1 MHTKKP
7 NQTISVLNL
16 QPANLPVVIKAMED
30 FGAGVLDDA
39 QAGGLSIFET
49 AKVRWL
55 NVEEIITLLSTPG
68 LIQQSSA
75 APASPPASGSL
86 LLFDRSIVRNFKL
99 DGHTWIKKRN
109 NPNKVREDHVK
120 LRYKGQYRV
129 AGTYVH
135 SVDVTTFHRR
145 AYRFISDPGSA
156 KPVAYPGDD
165 MAPAE
170 NTDLVLVHY
179 LDTLEAVR
187 VSALFAD
194 HLAAA
199 ASAGGGGGRRKKGGG
214 SRSGSG
220 SAAGSSRSSSMR
232 RGIGGSRGMGTGKG
246 MAKGMGTGMGGF
258 PQQIECSGQQQWY
271 QQEQQYQA
279 QQYEQHAHSAH
290 QTGDAGAYQMGQD
303 TEDDRLMASLAMAN
317 SGDSDHRRGESL
329 DEGALDILWDM
340 VLEEG
345 GEDLDEELQDA
356 AAEAIEEHLSAGL
369 EAQLMN
375 TVEDAIQDVAAS
387 TLSEH
392 LAAVSDDDIRDVV
405 DQVLNEKSG
414 GDGDN
419 TLAEIQSKVMATV
432 EDVLPD
438 SLQNQLVKTTQ
449 EKLEGASRSSGSRS
463 SRGRGGGGEDEEM
476 AERAG
481 TPEMPPLPAFAA
493 HVAPVAID
501 PSQPV
506 AKLVEESQSIPQT
519 PLPEII
525 DFTPEDGPFLT
536 GKPLKM
542 VISTSSPLPIL
553 PPDDPPYRWHLIA
566 CFIDIGGQATFAN
579 ENSPSPNGT
588 APTHSL
594 PFSPDPLIM
603 KVALTEVT
611 QITPYSYKCYAPRDL
626 STPGPRSIILTG
638 VRYMD
643 DEAGPIWDAIRVAI
657 KVCIQ
662 AEWNVASDMT
672 DPMRKARLDAGGHDL
687 IRPKFFAPA
696 GSGNVQ
702 LLSQLSQAP
711 FDFTEIPAVSAL
723 PNDLRAATAA
733 AADEGSTGRGSQ
745 TKSTSSSNVLAP
757 APALAVVAAAL
768 TQFDNK
774 PPSQA
779 VGEDIPA
786 ANNRKRSLTLD
797 KDQGENLVQEAN
809 VSAANWADS
818 VVPNTDGLTQREDVN
833 RHCKIRFVE
842 RLANVIV
849 GTDDGEAGA
858 AESAAAA
865 STDEGYTDPG
875 LVLNVDGDTNF
886 KDIGDEELDSLLHSV
901 LIRFVEAMV
910 DTSTS
915 EGELKEALNKHGLSG
930 FTLLHYASLYN
941 IVSLVPLLLSRGAD
955 PNALTEKGGLTP
967 LHLAAGAGHD
977 QIVDALI
984 RVGSRIAPQDSYGLT
999 PSDHALRCGFN
1010 EISDHLVEIA
1020 KGRAKEDG
1028 ETDMS
1033 PQKSPDEMPHSS
1045 WTLEG
1050 QAAEKR
1056 ENLQS
1061 AFKELSLK
1069 DKLGLNLFVQRYK
1082 RGSDSGMSGGGG
1094 PQGAMQDIDE
1104 LNPSADDFDLNF
1116 ISEKDRESLRTAM
1129 SMMSKDE
1136 LDELE
1141 KNAPYS
1147 NVRDWMIKSNYESL
1161 RLASAQLEKQAKRRA
1176 LSAST
1181 KTGQRDSMEKSKE
1194 SSGDSS
1200 KQKLSHS
1207 KLSQVLA
1214 MLVLRKNLGGSDG
1227 ARGQGQNE
1235 ARGGQQQQQ
1244 QEDGGGSAEME
1255 TR

>member
-1 MHTKKP
+1 MAF
-7 NQTISVLNL
+7 S
-16 QPANLPVVIKAMED
+16 
-30 FGAGVLDDA
+30 GAGVISDT

-49 AKVRWL
+49 ATVWWL

-68 LIQQSSA
+68 LSQQGTA
-75 APASPPASGSL
+75 APSSPPVSGTL
-86 LLFDRSIVRNFKL
+86 LLFDRSVVRNYKL
-99 DGHTWIKKRN
+99 DGHVWIKKRN

-135 SVDVTTFHRR
+135 SVDVSTFHRR
-145 AYRFISDPGSA
+145 AYRLISDPNSA
-156 KPVAYPGDD
+156 APVAFLGEDI
-165 MAPAE
+165 APAE
-170 NTDLVLVHY
+170 NTELVLVHY

-199 ASAGGGGGRRKKGGG
+199 ATTSRSSGGGRRKKAAGGG
-214 SRSGSG
+214 G
-220 SAAGSSRSSSMR
+220 
-232 RGIGGSRGMGTGKG
+232 G
-246 MAKGMGTGMGGF
+246 MAF
-258 PQQIECSGQQQWY
+258 PQQIELQQQQLY
-271 QQEQQYQA
+271 QQQQQAQYQA
-279 QQYEQHAHSAH
+279 QQYQQHAYESYSSA
-290 QTGDAGAYQMGQD
+290 QADSSDGGSYRPGQD
-303 TEDDRLMASLAMAN
+303 PEADRLMAKLAMAK
-317 SGDSDHRRGESL
+317 SDDSDHRRGESL

-345 GEDLDEELQDA
+345 GDDIDQDLQDA
-356 AAEAIEEHLSAGL
+356 AASAIEEHLSPGL
-369 EAQLMN
+369 EAQLVN
-375 TVEDAIQDVAAS
+375 TVEDAIQDVAGS

-414 GDGDN
+414 GDGENPFADI
-419 TLAEIQSKVMATV
+419 ESKVVDTV

-438 SLQNQLVKTTQ
+438 ALQNELVETMK
-449 EKLEGASRSSGSRS
+449 ERLDASKSSGSR
-463 SRGRGGGGEDEEM
+463 RGDGGGEDEDTME
-476 AERAG
+476 EDG

-501 PSQPV
+501 SSKPIAQLVAENQP
-506 AKLVEESQSIPQT
+506 IPQT

-525 DFTPEDGPFLT
+525 DFTPEDGPYRT
-536 GKPLKM
+536 GKPLEM

-579 ENSPSPNGT
+579 NNYAMAVPPAPDGT
-588 APTHSL
+588 PAPQSL

-611 QITPYSYKCYAPRDL
+611 KITPYSYKCYAPHDI
-626 STPGPRSIILTG
+626 SKPGPRSIILTG
-638 VRYMD
+638 VRYVD
-643 DEAGPIWDAIRVAI
+643 DEAGPIWDAVRVAI

-662 AEWNVASDMT
+662 AEWNVASDLT
-672 DPMRKARLDAGGHDL
+672 DPMRKARLDAGEQDL

-702 LLSQLSQAP
+702 LLSQLSQDP
-711 FDFTEIPAVSAL
+711 FEFTEVPTVSAL
-723 PNDLRAATAA
+723 PNELKAA
-733 AADEGSTGRGSQ
+733 AGEEGTAERGSQ
-745 TKSTSSSNVLAP
+745 AMSIKSGELPAP

-768 TQFDNK
+768 TQFENN
-774 PPSQA
+774 PPAKA
-779 VGEDIPA
+779 VGESIPG
-786 ANNRKRSLTLD
+786 ANSRKRALTLD
-797 KDQGENLVQEAN
+797 DGHTESLVHDAN
-809 VSAANWADS
+809 VSAANWAES
-818 VVPNTDGLTQREDVN
+818 VVPNSDGMTQGEDVN

-849 GTDDGEAGA
+849 GTEDADAGA
-858 AESAAAA
+858 DTSAAAA
-865 STDEGYTDPG
+865 STDAGYSDPG

-915 EGELKEALNKHGLSG
+915 EEELKEALNKPGVSG
-930 FTLLHYASLYN
+930 FTLLHYAALYN
-941 IVSLVPLLLSRGAD
+941 ILSLIPLLLSRGAD
-955 PNALTEKGGLTP
+955 PDALTEKGNLTA

-977 QIVDALI
+977 QIVDALVRAGC
-984 RVGSRIAPQDSYGLT
+984 RVAPQDSYGLT
-999 PSDHALRCGFN
+999 PSDHALRCCFN
-1010 EISDHLVEIA
+1010 EISEYLVDKA
-1020 KGRAKEDG
+1020 KGQVTNA
-1028 ETDMS
+1028 S
-1033 PQKSPDEMPHSS
+1033 PQKVPDESS
-1045 WTLEG
+1045 AATWTLEG

-1056 ENLQS
+1056 ENMQS

-1082 RGSDSGMSGGGG
+1082 RGDSGMNGDGGSD
-1094 PQGAMQDIDE
+1094 GAMQDMDQDDASTND
-1104 LNPSADDFDLNF
+1104 LNFNF
-1116 ISEKDRESLRTAM
+1116 ISEKDRESLKTAM

-1147 NVRDWMIKSNYESL
+1147 DVRDWMIKSNYESL
-1161 RLASAQLEKQAKRRA
+1161 RLASVQLEKQAKRRA
-1176 LSAST
+1176 LSAAVGS
-1181 KTGQRDSMEKSKE
+1181 GGSIEKSKDD
-1194 SSGDSS
+1194 SGGS
-1200 KQKLSHS
+1200 KSDGSKKFSHS

-1214 MLVLRKNLGGSDG
+1214 MLVLRKNLLDTDG
-1227 ARGQGQNE
+1227 AQGQTQGQSQ
-1235 ARGGQQQQQ
+1235 AQDGQQQEQD
-1244 QEDGGGSAEME
+1244 EDGGGGAEME

>member
-1 MHTKKP
+1 MAFSGP
-7 NQTISVLNL
+7 GVIS
-16 QPANLPVVIKAMED
+16 
-30 FGAGVLDDA
+30 DA

-68 LIQQSSA
+68 LIQQGTA
-75 APASPPASGSL
+75 APSSPPVSGTL
-86 LLFDRSIVRNFKL
+86 LLFDRSVVRNYKL
-99 DGHTWIKKRN
+99 DGHVWIKKRN

-135 SVDVTTFHRR
+135 SVDVSTFHRR
-145 AYRFISDPGSA
+145 AYRLISDPNSTA
-156 KPVAYPGDD
+156 PVAFLGEDI
-165 MAPAE
+165 APAE
-170 NTDLVLVHY
+170 NTELVLVHY

-199 ASAGGGGGRRKKGGG
+199 ATTSRRGGGRRKAAAGGAGGG
-214 SRSGSG
+214 
-220 SAAGSSRSSSMR
+220 AA
-232 RGIGGSRGMGTGKG
+232 
-246 MAKGMGTGMGGF
+246 MAF
-258 PQQIECSGQQQWY
+258 PQQIELQQQQLY
-271 QQEQQYQA
+271 QQQQQQQQQQAQYQA
-279 QQYEQHAHSAH
+279 EQYQQHAYESHSH
-290 QTGDAGAYQMGQD
+290 SQSLSSVQDSSSGGSYQPGQD
-303 TEDDRLMASLAMAN
+303 PEADRLMAKLAMAK
-317 SGDSDHRRGESL
+317 SDESDHRRGESL

-345 GEDLDEELQDA
+345 GDDIDQDLQEA
-356 AAEAIEEHLSAGL
+356 AASAIEEHLTPGL
-369 EAQLMN
+369 EAQLVN

-419 TLAEIQSKVMATV
+419 PFAEIESKVVATV
-432 EDVLPD
+432 EDVLPN
-438 SLQNQLVKTTQ
+438 SLQDKLVETMK
-449 EKLEGASRSSGSRS
+449 EKLEDSKASSSRSRSR
-463 SRGRGGGGEDEEM
+463 RDDDDEGEDMEED
-476 AERAG
+476 G

-501 PSQPV
+501 SSKPTV
-506 AKLVEESQSIPQT
+506 AKLMAENQPIPQT

-525 DFTPEDGPFLT
+525 DFTPEDGPYRT
-536 GKPLKM
+536 SKPLKM

-566 CFIDIGGQATFAN
+566 CFIDIGAQATFDNNNYAMAV
-579 ENSPSPNGT
+579 PPAPDGT
-588 APTHSL
+588 PAPQAL

-611 QITPYSYKCYAPRDL
+611 KITPYSYKCYAPHDI
-626 STPGPRSIILTG
+626 SKPSPRSIILTG
-638 VRYMD
+638 VRYVD

-662 AEWNVASDMT
+662 AEWNVASDLT
-672 DPMRKARLDAGGHDL
+672 DPMRKVRLDAGEQDL

-702 LLSQLSQAP
+702 LLSQLSQDS
-711 FDFTEIPAVSAL
+711 FEFTEVPTVSAL
-723 PNDLRAATAA
+723 PNELKAA
-733 AADEGSTGRGSQ
+733 AGEEGTAERESRSM
-745 TKSTSSSNVLAP
+745 SNRSGELPAP

-768 TQFDNK
+768 TQFESN
-774 PPSQA
+774 PPANA
-779 VGEDIPA
+779 VGENIPA
-786 ANNRKRSLTLD
+786 ANSRKRALTLD
-797 KDQGENLVQEAN
+797 DGHTESLVQDAN
-809 VSAANWADS
+809 VSAANWAES
-818 VVPNTDGLTQREDVN
+818 VVPNSDGMTQGEDVN

-849 GTDDGEAGA
+849 GTEDADAGA
-858 AESAAAA
+858 DTSAAAA
-865 STDEGYTDPG
+865 SKDAGYTDPG

-915 EGELKEALNKHGLSG
+915 EDELKEALNQPGVSG
-930 FTLLHYASLYN
+930 FTLLHYAALYN
-941 IVSLVPLLLSRGAD
+941 ILSLIPLLLSRGANPD
-955 PNALTEKGGLTP
+955 ALTEKGNLTS

-977 QIVDALI
+977 QIVAALVRAGC
-984 RVGSRIAPQDSYGLT
+984 RVAPQDSYGLT

-1010 EISDHLVEIA
+1010 EISEYLVDKA
-1020 KGRAKEDG
+1020 KQVDTTA
-1028 ETDMS
+1028 S
-1033 PQKSPDEMPHSS
+1033 PQRPPDENSVAA

-1050 QAAEKR
+1050 LAAEKR
-1056 ENLQS
+1056 ENMQS

-1082 RGSDSGMSGGGG
+1082 RGDSVMSGDGGSD
-1094 PQGAMQDIDE
+1094 GAMQVIDE
-1104 LNPSADDFDLNF
+1104 DNASTNDLNF
-1116 ISEKDRESLRTAM
+1116 NFISDKDRESLKTAM

-1161 RLASAQLEKQAKRRA
+1161 RLASVQLEKQAKRRA
-1176 LSAST
+1176 LSAAAGSGGST
-1181 KTGQRDSMEKSKE
+1181 QKSKDD
-1194 SSGDSS
+1194 SGGSNSS
-1200 KQKLSHS
+1200 KKFGHS

-1214 MLVLRKNLGGSDG
+1214 MLVLRKNLLDTDG
-1227 ARGQGQNE
+1227 AQDQGQNQ
-1235 ARGGQQQQQ
+1235 AQDGQQQQQ
-1244 QEDGGGSAEME
+1244 QEEDGGGGAEME

>member
-1 MHTKKP
+1 MAF
-7 NQTISVLNL
+7 S
-16 QPANLPVVIKAMED
+16 
-30 FGAGVLDDA
+30 GAGVISDA

-68 LIQQSSA
+68 LIQQGTA
-75 APASPPASGSL
+75 APSSPPVSGSL
-86 LLFDRSIVRNFKL
+86 LLFDRSVVRNYKL
-99 DGHTWIKKRN
+99 DGHVWIKKRN

-135 SVDVTTFHRR
+135 SVDVSTFHRR
-145 AYRFISDPGSA
+145 AYRLISDPNSA
-156 KPVAYPGDD
+156 APVAFLGEDI
-165 MAPAE
+165 APAE
-170 NTDLVLVHY
+170 NTELVLVHY

-199 ASAGGGGGRRKKGGG
+199 ATRPTTSRSGGGGRRKKAAGGAGGG
-214 SRSGSG
+214 
-220 SAAGSSRSSSMR
+220 
-232 RGIGGSRGMGTGKG
+232 GGGG
-246 MAKGMGTGMGGF
+246 MAF
-258 PQQIECSGQQQWY
+258 PQQIELQQQQLY
-271 QQEQQYQA
+271 QQQQQQAQYQA
-279 QQYEQHAHSAH
+279 QQYQQHAYESYSSA
-290 QTGDAGAYQMGQD
+290 QADSVSDGGSYQRGQD
-303 TEDDRLMASLAMAN
+303 PEADRLMAKLAMAK
-317 SGDSDHRRGESL
+317 SDESDHYRSESL

-345 GEDLDEELQDA
+345 GDDIDQDLQEA
-356 AAEAIEEHLSAGL
+356 AASAIEEHLTPGL
-369 EAQLMN
+369 EAQLVS
-375 TVEDAIQDVAAS
+375 TVEGAIQDVAGS
-387 TLSEH
+387 TLSKH
-392 LAAVSDDDIRDVV
+392 LAAVSDDNIRDVV

-419 TLAEIQSKVMATV
+419 TFADIESKVVATV
-432 EDVLPD
+432 DDVLPD
-438 SLQNQLVKTTQ
+438 ALQDKLVETMK
-449 EKLEGASRSSGSRS
+449 EKLEGSRGSSGR
-463 SRGRGGGGEDEEM
+463 RGDDGGDDEDMEED
-476 AERAG
+476 G

-501 PSQPV
+501 SSKPV
-506 AKLVEESQSIPQT
+506 AKLVAENQPIPQT

-525 DFTPEDGPFLT
+525 DFTPEDGPYRT

-566 CFIDIGGQATFAN
+566 CFVDIGGQATFAN
-579 ENSPSPNGT
+579 NNYAMAVPPAPDGT
-588 APTHSL
+588 PAPQSL

-611 QITPYSYKCYAPRDL
+611 KITPYSYKCYAPHDI
-626 STPGPRSIILTG
+626 SKPGPRSIILTG
-638 VRYMD
+638 VRYVD

-662 AEWNVASDMT
+662 AEWNVASDLT
-672 DPMRKARLDAGGHDL
+672 DPMRKARLDAGEQDL

-702 LLSQLSQAP
+702 LLSQLSQDP
-711 FDFTEIPAVSAL
+711 FEFTEVPTVSAL
-723 PNDLRAATAA
+723 PNELKAAEET
-733 AADEGSTGRGSQ
+733 SMGRSGSQ
-745 TKSTSSSNVLAP
+745 DMSTKSGELPAP

-768 TQFDNK
+768 TQFENN
-774 PPSQA
+774 PPAKA
-779 VGEDIPA
+779 VGENIPA
-786 ANNRKRSLTLD
+786 ANSRKRSLTLD
-797 KDQGENLVQEAN
+797 DGHTESLVQDAN
-809 VSAANWADS
+809 VSAANWAES
-818 VVPNTDGLTQREDVN
+818 VVPNSDGMTQGEDVN

-849 GTDDGEAGA
+849 GTEDADAGA
-858 AESAAAA
+858 DTSAAAA
-865 STDEGYTDPG
+865 STDAGYTDPG
-875 LVLNVDGDTNF
+875 LVLKVDGDTNF
-886 KDIGDEELDSLLHSV
+886 KDIGDAELDSLLHSV

-915 EGELKEALNKHGLSG
+915 EDELKEALNKPGVSG
-930 FTLLHYASLYN
+930 FTLLHYAALYN
-941 IVSLVPLLLSRGAD
+941 ILSLIPLLLSRGAD
-955 PNALTEKGGLTP
+955 PDALTEKGNLTA

-977 QIVDALI
+977 QIVDALVRAGC
-984 RVGSRIAPQDSYGLT
+984 RVAPQDSYGLT

-1010 EISDHLVEIA
+1010 EISEYLVDKA
-1020 KGRAKEDG
+1020 KGEVANA
-1028 ETDMS
+1028 S
-1033 PQKSPDEMPHSS
+1033 PQKPPNETSPAT

-1056 ENLQS
+1056 ENMQS

-1082 RGSDSGMSGGGG
+1082 RGVDSSMSGGGG
-1094 PQGAMQDIDE
+1094 SHGAMKDIDE
-1104 LNPSADDFDLNF
+1104 DDASTNDLNFNF
-1116 ISEKDRESLRTAM
+1116 ISEKDRESLKTAM

-1141 KNAPYS
+1141 KSAPYS
-1147 NVRDWMIKSNYESL
+1147 DVRDWMIKSNYESL
-1161 RLASAQLEKQAKRRA
+1161 RLASVQLEKQAKRRA
-1176 LSAST
+1176 LSAAAGSGGST
-1181 KTGQRDSMEKSKE
+1181 QKSK
-1194 SSGDSS
+1194 GDSGGSNSS
-1200 KQKLSHS
+1200 KKFGHS

-1214 MLVLRKNLGGSDG
+1214 MLVLRKNLLDTDG
-1227 ARGQGQNE
+1227 AQGQTQGQSQ
-1235 ARGGQQQQQ
+1235 AQDGQQQQD
-1244 QEDGGGSAEME
+1244 EDGGGGAEME